1 MFLCVCVPRQMTP
14 MMARK
19 WGKRDGLEQQCR
31 PIISSQNL
39 KLNTRLSDQVLGSN
53 TTRSPE
59 SKRSS
64 WTLIEVLSNLSVGK
78 KIHYTLHQWFLW
90 ELSQAAKP
98 PTRIWINLNQL
109 KHISCVLS
117 EADCVGFRENSLAV
131 DGIYIANGWAESNIS
146 HLSSS
151 ALHTL
156 QWARLPLHDTTHC

>member
-1 MFLCVCVPRQMTP
+1 MHSQPQKPMFLCVCVPRQMTP

-64 WTLIEVLSNLSVGK
+64 WTLIEVLSNLSVG
-78 KIHYTLHQWFLW
+78 Q
-90 ELSQAAKP
+90 
-98 PTRIWINLNQL
+98 
-109 KHISCVLS
+109 
-117 EADCVGFRENSLAV
+117 ENSLHTSSV
-131 DGIYIANGWAESNIS
+131 VPLRVI
-146 HLSSS
+146 SSS
-151 ALHTL
+151 QTTHQDLNQSEPIKAHQLCPEWSRLCGLPGEFPGSWRNIYSQWLGWIQHSSSVLHTL
-156 QWARLPLHDTTHC
+156 